1 MATGFI
7 ASRFHKKL
15 TVARLRRFGISL
27 NSVCSSTCNIW
38 CGMASVDQPLSLF
51 NEPAYRSAEVAHILG
66 LPSGTVQ
73 AWCFGHDYRHR
84 HDGSR
89 KVFARVIEPAD
100 ERLRLLSFENLCE
113 LHLLAVIRR
122 HHRVQLAQVRTAVE
136 YMRDRLGEDRPLASG
151 RFRTNGIDLFVE
163 HAGELLN
170 VSKHGQRA
178 LREDFERALAR
189 VEYSADASQ
198 PIRLFPFTRPP
209 ARAEEQPKSVVVDPA
224 LSFGRPVLTGAFVR
238 TEVIEGRFQAG
249 DSIADMAIDYGVSG
263 SHIEEALRFEQR
275 RSA

>member
-1 MATGFI
+1 MAPDEH
-7 ASRFHKKL
+7 S
-15 TVARLRRFGISL
+15 
-27 NSVCSSTCNIW
+27 
-38 CGMASVDQPLSLF
+38 LSLYD
-51 NEPAYRSAEVAHILG
+51 EPAYRSAEVAHILG

-89 KVFARVIEPAD
+89 KLFARVIEPAD
-100 ERLRLLSFENLCE
+100 ERLRLLSFVNLCE

-122 HHRVQLAQVRTAVE
+122 HHRVQLPQVRAAVQ

-170 VSKHGQRA
+170 VSKQGQHA

-189 VEYSADASQ
+189 VDFSTDTSQ

-209 ARAEEQPKSVVVDPA
+209 ARVEEQPKAVVVDPA

-249 DSIADMAIDYGVSG
+249 DSIADMAMDYGVSAD
-263 SHIEEALRFEQR
+263 HIEEALRFEQR
-275 RSA
+275 RAA